1 MRIPGESVS
10 GLVRSV
16 ATVALALAIATGLV
30 ALLEY
35 GLDLRNTS
43 SVYLLAVGAVAITRG
58 TTPALVTAGSAFV
71 VYNLLFVEPRFTLDV
86 ARPEEWVTLFLLLVV
101 GAVIGQL
108 AGSQRD
114 RERLALRRERE
125 ARALFAI
132 TRELATGG
140 RSPDVIGTVLSRL
153 RDETATARMWVGLGT
168 TVAQERIVGDTD
180 ATSPIPSLGIHS
192 VLRRDRAEG
201 SAAWTRINAG
211 SEPGTRARRQASGGA
226 LYRVELRVGDQTIGS
241 VWCQRDPSLGDP
253 FLEQTRLL
261 AAAADQ
267 IAQSVQRDRLATA
280 AAETEIARRSDELR
294 KALLDS
300 VSHDLRTPLAS
311 IRAAA
316 GSIADASID
325 LDPEERRAAAR
336 SIDEEAERLNRLVGS
351 LLDMSRIQGGVLV
364 PDLEVI
370 PVGELVEPV
379 ARMTTARGG
388 PPVTIEIPDDLPSVN
403 VDATFL
409 TQALTNLLEN
419 AARHAPAGPIVV
431 RARHTDDRVS
441 LVVEDGGPGVPPES
455 LPRIF
460 DRFYRSP
467 DAASGARRGFGL
479 GLAVVRGLVE
489 AMGGTARAE
498 RSELGGLA
506 VTLDLPT
513 APERAT
519 DS

>member
-1 MRIPGESVS
+1 MLDRHNPWRP
-10 GLVRSV
+10 LRSAAAV
-16 ATVALALAIATGLV
+16 TAALAVATGLV
-30 ALLEY
+30 ALLEL

-58 TTPALVTAGSAFV
+58 TLPALATAAGAFL
-71 VYNLLFVEPRFTLDV
+71 VYNLLFVEPRFTLNV
-86 ARPEEWVTLFLLLVV
+86 ARPEEWVTLTLLLVV
-101 GAVIGQL
+101 GAVIGRL

-132 TRELATGG
+132 TRELATGN
-140 RSPDVIGTVLSRL
+140 RSQDAIGTVLARL
-153 RDETATARMWVGLGT
+153 VDETDTLRMWVGLGPT
-168 TVAQERIVGDTD
+168 AAQERIAGDTD
-180 ATSPIPSLGIHS
+180 PASALPALGTHS
-192 VLRRDRAEG
+192 ILRRDRAEG
-201 SAAWTRINAG
+201 SAAWTRIHTELGGRAAR
-211 SEPGTRARRQASGGA
+211 GTSGRA
-226 LYRVELRVGDQTIGS
+226 LYRIELRAGDQPIGS
-241 VWCQRDPSLGDP
+241 LWFQREPSRGNP
-253 FLEQTRLL
+253 YLEQTRLL

-325 LDPEERRAAAR
+325 LAPDERRAAAR

-370 PVGELVEPV
+370 PLGGLVEPL
-379 ARMTTARGG
+379 ARVTTARGG
-388 PPVTIEIPDDLPSVN
+388 PQVTIDVPDDLPSVN

-409 TQALTNLLEN
+409 SQALTNLLEN
-419 AARHAPAGPIVV
+419 AARHAPAGPIVI
-431 RARHTDDRVS
+431 RARQDEYRVR
-441 LVVEDGGPGVPPES
+441 LIVEDGGPGVPPES

-460 DRFYRSP
+460 ERFYRSP
-467 DAASGARRGFGL
+467 EASGARRGFGL

-489 AMGGTARAE
+489 AMGGTVRAE
-498 RSELGGLA
+498 RSDLGGLA
-506 VTLDLPT
+506 VTLELPM
-513 APERAT
+513 APEIEAV
-519 DS
+519 S

>member
-1 MRIPGESVS
+1 M
-10 GLVRSV
+10 RSV
-16 ATVALALAIATGLV
+16 AAVALAIAIATGLL

-35 GLDLRNTS
+35 GFGLRNTS
-43 SVYLLAVGAVAITRG
+43 SVYLLAVIAVAITRG
-58 TTPALVTAGSAFV
+58 TVPALATAGIGFV
-71 VYNLLFVEPRFTLDV
+71 LHNLLFVEPRFTLDV
-86 ARPEEWVTLFLLLVV
+86 ARPEEWVTLVLLLVV

-108 AGSQRD
+108 AGGQRD

-140 RSPDVIGTVLSRL
+140 RSPDVLGTVLTRL
-153 RDETATARMWVGLGT
+153 RDETETARMWAGLGT

-180 ATSPIPSLGIHS
+180 ATAAIPSLGIHS
-192 VLRRDRAEG
+192 LLRRDRAEG
-201 SAAWTRINAG
+201 SAAWMKINAG
-211 SEPGTRARRQASGGA
+211 SEPGARGQRPVRGGA
-226 LYRVELRVGDQTIGS
+226 LYRVELRVADQSIGS
-241 VWCQRDPSLGDP
+241 LWGQRDASLGDP
-253 FLEQTRLL
+253 YLEQTRLL

-294 KALLDS
+294 SALLDS

-379 ARMTTARGG
+379 ARMAMAQGG
-388 PPVTIEIPDDLPSVN
+388 PTVRIEIPDDLPSVN
-403 VDATFL
+403 VDALFL

-431 RARHTDDRVS
+431 RARHADDRVS
-441 LVVEDGGPGVPPES
+441 LTVEDGGPGVPAES
-455 LPRIF
+455 LPRLF

-467 DAASGARRGFGL
+467 EVASGARRGFGL

-489 AMGGTARAE
+489 ATGGTARAE
-498 RSELGGLA
+498 PSELGGLA
-506 VTLDLPT
+506 VTLDLPAAT
-513 APERAT
+513 QRAT
-519 DS
+519 DQ